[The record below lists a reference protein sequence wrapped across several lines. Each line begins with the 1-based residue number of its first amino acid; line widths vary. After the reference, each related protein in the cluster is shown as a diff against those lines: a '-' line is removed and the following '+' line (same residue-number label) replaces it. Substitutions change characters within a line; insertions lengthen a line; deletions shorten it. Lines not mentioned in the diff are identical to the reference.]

1 MPKQVTEAT
10 AMIRVVLFDCI
21 ADVPAADWDGLAANG
36 SLTQSRAFWRVVEN
50 AGLNDFRYRHALFYG
65 SAGQALAMASFYS
78 VTTDLAIFAPPW
90 LRALLARV
98 RRLFPG
104 FLKVRMLECGTPL
117 NINPPLVCA
126 GPDCDAAIVAAL
138 DRLLLE
144 EARRQRAFIN
154 VVRDFQPPA
163 AGLLAAFEALGYCA
177 VDSLPNTHLEVTW
190 DSVDAYRAAMKSY
203 YRSKLDRHLRRNR
216 EQGVHHRM
224 VGDFGDLAETL
235 CRQWLVV
242 HNQADEYQREVLTPD
257 FYRGF
262 AALPDGCTHALLFHR
277 GEQLVGHALLLL
289 DGELLRWMYF
299 GRERAGNDSLY
310 IYVGHA
316 VIEAAIQLGAARIE
330 LGVTTYAVKRDLG
343 ARLNPVR
350 MALKSRHRVVNPFI
364 RHLYPVLNR
373 TPQPADKD
381 VFKQS

>member
-1 MPKQVTEAT
+1 MTETA

-21 ADVPAADWDGLAANG
+21 ADVPAPDWDRLAANG
-36 SLTQSRAFWRVVEN
+36 SLTQSRAFWQVIER
-50 AGLNDFRYRHALFYG
+50 AGLNDFRYRHAVLYG
-65 SAGQALAMASFYS
+65 ADGRALALASFYT
-78 VTTDLAIFAPPW
+78 VTTDLAIFAPPL
-90 LRALLARV
+90 LRTLLGGI
-98 RRLFPG
+98 RRILPG

-117 NINPPLVCA
+117 NINPPVVCGEPA
-126 GPDCDAAIVAAL
+126 QESEIIAAL
-138 DRLLLE
+138 DRLLLG

-154 VVRDFQPPA
+154 VVRDFQPSA
-163 AGLLAAFEALGYCA
+163 SGLLAAFEARGYCA
-177 VDSLPNTHLEVTW
+177 VNSLPNTHLDVTW
-190 DSVDAYRAAMKSY
+190 DSIDAYRAAMKSY
-203 YRSKLDRHLRRNR
+203 FRSKLDRHLRRNR

-224 VGDFGDLAETL
+224 VEDFGSLAETL

-262 AALPDGCTHALLFHR
+262 AALPGDTTRALLFYR
-277 GEQLVGHALLLL
+277 GDALVGHALLLL
-289 DGELLRWMYF
+289 DGDLLRWMYF

-316 VIEAAIQLGAARIE
+316 VIESAILLGAARIE

-350 MALKSRHRVVNPFI
+350 MALKSRHRLVNPFI
-364 RHLYPVLNR
+364 RHMYPVLNR

>member
-1 MPKQVTEAT
+1 MTETA

-21 ADVPAADWDGLAANG
+21 ADVPAPDWDRLAANG
-36 SLTQSRAFWRVVEN
+36 SLTQSRAFWQVIER
-50 AGLNDFRYRHALFYG
+50 AGLNDFRYRHAVLYG
-65 SAGQALAMASFYS
+65 ADGRALALASFYT

-90 LRALLARV
+90 LRTLLGGI
-98 RRLFPG
+98 RRILPG

-117 NINPPLVCA
+117 NINPPVVCGEPA
-126 GPDCDAAIVAAL
+126 QEPEIIAAL
-138 DRLLLE
+138 DRLLLG

-154 VVRDFQPPA
+154 VVRDFQPSA
-163 AGLLAAFEALGYCA
+163 SGLLAAFEARGYCA
-177 VDSLPNTHLEVTW
+177 VNSLPNTHLDVTW
-190 DSVDAYRAAMKSY
+190 DSIDAYRAAMKSY
-203 YRSKLDRHLRRNR
+203 FRSKLDRHLRRNR

-224 VGDFGDLAETL
+224 VEDFGSLAETL

-262 AALPDGCTHALLFHR
+262 AALPGDTTRALLFYR
-277 GEQLVGHALLLL
+277 GDALVGHALLLL
-289 DGELLRWMYF
+289 DGDLLRWMYF

-316 VIEAAIQLGAARIE
+316 VIESAILLGAARIE

-350 MALKSRHRVVNPFI
+350 MALKSRHRLVNPFI
-364 RHLYPVLNR
+364 RHMYPVLNR